1 MYLLC
6 DMAEDLDGAAARVR
20 EALNLP
26 AANKPPHEQSQKR
39 YGLNIGGGHYYL
51 FDVLGIELCF
61 CKNAGE
67 VAIEEDPRWSYYLC
81 IHSEGDFSDLF
92 HQAEKCM
99 NIAGIA
105 TKLLNV
111 A

>member
-6 DMAEDLDGAAARVR
+6 DIAEELDSAAARVR

-26 AANKPPHEQSQKR
+26 SSNKHSHDQSQKR

-67 VAIEEDPRWSYYLC
+67 VAIAEEPRWSYYLW

-92 HQAEKCM
+92 RQIGKRM
-99 NIAGIA
+99 TTAGIA